1 MTIDAIRFI
10 DRKLVSIVRNLLIL
24 LSGKSRSV
32 PKTPVSGDRLL
43 ITKFWGLGNIIQ
55 AGPTLNMIR
64 QGFPDCSLTF
74 LTLSQNRGLYDNNNL
89 YDYTLTLPLKSM
101 LPFTWEVG
109 KLIVKLRRQKFDWV
123 IDLDPL
129 TNFSESLAYL
139 SGAAS
144 RVGFVRSQGVKS
156 LYTHP
161 VVFDESEHI
170 SDIFQ
175 SIAASL
181 GVAKGDGQLIPV
193 TLNHDE
199 HRFVSQFCREHDIA
213 DGDFLVG
220 INVNASDVARERR
233 WPQDR
238 FAQLADR
245 IVDSSPVKILLLGSP
260 AEQEYVEDVAAQ
272 MTSSPIIAAGKT
284 TLRQMIALL
293 GRCNLFI
300 SNDSGPVHMAGAQ
313 GTPTIAIFGPESP
326 ERYGPRSKH
335 QQVIYKGLPCSPCI
349 SFHNAKKVHCDHP
362 TPPCIY
368 DITVDDL
375 WKKVESLLSLRSI
388 ETQADSSSS

>member
-1 MTIDAIRFI
+1 M
-10 DRKLVSIVRNLLIL
+10 
-24 LSGKSRSV
+24 
-32 PKTPVSGDRLL
+32 
-43 ITKFWGLGNIIQ
+43 KFWGLGNIIQ
-55 AGPTLNMIR
+55 AGPTLKMIR
-64 QGFPDCSLTF
+64 QGFPGCPITF
-74 LTLSQNRGLYDNNNL
+74 MTLSQNRGLYDNNNL
-89 YDYTLTLPLKSM
+89 YDHTLTLPLKSM

-144 RVGFVRSQGVKS
+144 RVGFVRSPGAGS
-156 LYTHP
+156 LYTHA
-161 VVFDESEHI
+161 VVFNENEHI

-175 SIAASL
+175 SVAMSL

-199 HRFVSQFCREHDIA
+199 HQFVSRFCQKYDIA
-213 DGDFLVG
+213 DDDFLVG

-233 WPQDR
+233 WPQER
-238 FAQLADR
+238 FAKLADR

-260 AEQEYVEDVAAQ
+260 AEQEYVEEVAAQ
-272 MTSSPIIAAGKT
+272 MTSSPIIAAGQT
-284 TLRQMIALL
+284 SLRQMIALL

-313 GTPTIAIFGPESP
+313 GTHTVAIFGPESP

-362 TPPCIY
+362 MPPCIY

-375 WKKVESLLSLRSI
+375 WEKVEPLLSSGSI
-388 ETQADSSSS
+388 EAQADSLSS